1 MGVCRSDCH
10 MNIFFLISYPGIS
23 HFNNFLA
30 VALDYSMPCYIPI
43 MNRKNIAV
51 GHGYGLSLLS
61 LLIFGLCSIQHS
73 RAEEGKVFLYTVH
86 AYS

>member
-1 MGVCRSDCH
+1 
-10 MNIFFLISYPGIS
+10 MNIFFIISYPCIS

-61 LLIFGLCSIQHS
+61 ILIFGLCSIQHS
-73 RAEEGKVFLYTVH
+73 RAKEGKVFLCTVH